1 MPREA
6 YRNSSTGPEAVT
18 IYEINTAAWLAGRTL
33 DEVSWDDIP
42 EVDAVWLMG
51 VWQRSPVGREISVK
65 TYPELRTEDVIGS
78 PYCVRDYV
86 VDERFGGPEAL
97 ARAREHLSRR
107 GLKLI
112 LDYVPNHVAPD
123 HPWVAEHPDRFI
135 HEPDGTVANGRDPYF
150 PPWTDVVQ
158 LNAFSP
164 GLREAVAELL
174 VGIAAQCDG
183 VRCDM
188 AMLMVNEVF
197 ARTWQLPPPAEEFW
211 PPLIAHVKR
220 AHPGFTFIAE
230 AYWDMEFTLQQQ
242 GFDYC
247 YDKRLYDRLAHEGAA
262 SVRGHLQADLAYQ
275 QRLLRFIENHDEPRA
290 ATALGDRH
298 RAAAVVMSTVPGARL
313 YHDGQFEG
321 RREHIPVFVDRA
333 PDEPADGDLRAFY
346 SRLLRATR
354 ELSGE
359 WQLCDCENPQ
369 LVAWAWAEHLVVVN
383 LGPARAWGRV
393 RAPWTGDVVLE
404 DRLSGER
411 YERGEELWVGLEA
424 WGAHLFHWSPG

>member
-1 MPREA
+1 
-6 YRNSSTGPEAVT
+6 
-18 IYEINTAAWLAGRTL
+18 
-33 DEVSWDDIP
+33 
-42 EVDAVWLMG
+42 MG
-51 VWQRSPVGREISVK
+51 VWQRSPVGREISLE

-97 ARAREHLSRR
+97 AHARAELARR

-123 HPWVAEHPDRFI
+123 HPWVAER
-135 HEPDGTVANGRDPYF
+135 
-150 PPWTDVVQ
+150 
-158 LNAFSP
+158 P
-164 GLREAVAELL
+164 GLLHPRAGRRPSPTAATRTSRR
-174 VGIAAQCDG
+174 GPTSSSSTRSRPSCARRSPRRWSAIADQCDG

-197 ARTWQLPPPAEEFW
+197 ARTWELPAPAEEFW
-211 PPLIAHVKR
+211 PPLIDHVKAGLPR
-220 AHPGFTFIAE
+220 LHVHRRGVLGHGVA
-230 AYWDMEFTLQQQ
+230 LQQQ

-247 YDKRLYDRLAHEGAA
+247 YDKRLYDRLAHEGAE
-262 SVRGHLQADLAYQ
+262 SVRGHLQADRAYQ
-275 QRLLRFIENHDEPRA
+275 ERLLRFIENHDEPRA
-290 ATALGDRH
+290 ATALGERH

-333 PDEPADGDLRAFY
+333 PDEPPDEDLRAFY
-346 SRLLRATR
+346 ARLLRAVR

-359 WQLCDCENPQ
+359 WRLCDCREPAARRVGVGRAPGRRQPQ
-369 LVAWAWAEHLVVVN
+369 RHS
-383 LGPARAWGRV
+383 RAWGRV
-393 RAPWTGDVVLE
+393 RVPWTGDVVLE